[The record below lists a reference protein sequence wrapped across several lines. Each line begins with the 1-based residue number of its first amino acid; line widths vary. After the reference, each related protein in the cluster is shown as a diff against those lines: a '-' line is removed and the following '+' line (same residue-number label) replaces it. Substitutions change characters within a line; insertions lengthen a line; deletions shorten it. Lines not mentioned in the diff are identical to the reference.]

1 MALVVIATSA
11 KPKKLPHRGNF
22 EGNRTPVLSVGCVV
36 RRRWRSTPIKPCI
49 FALRAKIRLATR
61 SLASAKKKKDTHK
74 GCPFLFLVE
83 AARVEL
89 ASENHLIQLSPSAA
103 DLLRFPSRIADRQAM
118 RYGSHYGV
126 TSGVAPCRSRSPL
139 IDASLPTAVL
149 RGKTG
154 GLIRLPTQ
162 RYCCRLLFKSA
173 GFIAGPPPL
182 LAYRISQSPSKP
194 LRPHIW
200 DRPKMH
206 LHQIR
211 GRASWPILCLH

>member
-1 MALVVIATSA
+1 MY
-11 KPKKLPHRGNF
+11 HNYG
-22 EGNRTPVLSVGCVV
+22 
-36 RRRWRSTPIKPCI
+36 
-49 FALRAKIRLATR
+49 
-61 SLASAKKKKDTHK
+61 
-74 GCPFLFLVE
+74 LFLVE
-83 AARVEL
+83 ARGIEPL
-89 ASENHLIQLSPSAA
+89 SENHLIQLSPSAA
-103 DLLRFPSRIADRQAM
+103 DLLGFPSRIADRQAM

-200 DRPKMH
+200 DRSRRPH
-206 LHQIR
+206 LVLRRRLSALSALKCSEIHKVFPALLP
-211 GRASWPILCLH
+211 G